1 MTTLLLN
8 RQQSLV
14 RWVSQATGISTVG
27 IKVRFI
33 GKQIHILCQDTKCP
47 DSRETV
53 CNLLTA
59 MAKTDLQSFAQYRD
73 SPLYEVLVYGGKRGD
88 AKPQWCE
95 RIYLNQLD
103 QHWEWNNKALLL
115 QGNQSQFLDTNLT
128 PSNENL
134 ARQGDIQAISRYLS
148 ESLSQLG
155 VSVEVKS
162 NPLKSNI
169 GSKIKIDQ
177 NVNRLWVFCQSTYS
191 HDPGLLAEPIARK
204 LRHLNLE
211 GYRDALI
218 VSQVLGETNPD
229 WLLRVDLTLAESMLK
244 QWARW
249 GDLEAIE
256 RLLNHSV
263 SDLGV
268 SVTVSLQQFT
278 LHTFCY
284 CSGDPSPNS
293 TCPEKSKCLPR
304 ITEQLQKISP
314 QGILSATIY
323 GQSTKSDQP
332 SWIDWISLPAAQNI
346 SLSIP
351 TQELAISGDQPA
363 IIFVLER
370 LLNHDID
377 WRLRTG
383 GIRILTVQKGHILH
397 IMCDATTCPLQEQV
411 VDKVTEFVQQIR
423 AIAGV
428 RIYGRR
434 AGDREPLWRH
444 GANFHGTN
452 PGDRQKESTEELV
465 LVDTPKFAPIVEYRE
480 YNNTLVNYQPSSNL
494 TPYIS
499 SWVEEESEYPSIG
512 LHEQIKELIKKLLL
526 TTQVFIPIPNQRDT
540 DPKVKGISAGF
551 LWLLLGII
559 LIIQSDWLLG
569 NLTMVKQ
576 QSQGTKHNQPKDLKL
591 SNSSHSS
598 TKQNMW
604 VLSQDDQVSL
614 EDSSGNLPS
623 FNAKQLDAQLALY
636 RKRLKT
642 DGKPPD
648 ILIVGSS
655 RALRGIDPSAI
666 AQTLASRGYPEVSI
680 FNLGI
685 NGSTAQVVEFV
696 ICQVLTPGEL
706 PKIIIWGDGSRAFNN
721 GRLDITFNAVAASQG
736 YKEVLKKAN
745 QRKMNENS
753 SVVNKNSTENKST
766 NITDINSQQGANQIL
781 NEYLANL
788 SLGYQKREEIKKLFL
803 DNLNNLN
810 LIHNTQ
816 KNNNSPGA
824 ENNINQFNGF
834 LPISMKFDA
843 KTYYQKYPKVFGAYD
858 NDYKDFHLEGMQ
870 HNALNSILQFTQK
883 QQIHIIFINMP
894 LTTDYLDSFRSKYE
908 RKFKRYML
916 RNARQ
921 NPNLTYRDFSRTW
934 TEMDQ
939 YFSDPS
945 HLNRYGARELSQRL
959 ATDMIIPWLKK

>member
-1 MTTLLLN
+1 MLKKTAKCDESMIFS
-8 RQQSLV
+8 QQP
-14 RWVSQATGISTVG
+14 Q
-27 IKVRFI
+27 
-33 GKQIHILCQDTKCP
+33 
-47 DSRETV
+47 SR
-53 CNLLTA
+53 
-59 MAKTDLQSFAQYRD
+59 
-73 SPLYEVLVYGGKRGD
+73 
-88 AKPQWCE
+88 
-95 RIYLNQLD
+95 NQLD
-103 QHWEWNNKALLL
+103 KHLHSKGGSLLL
-115 QGNQSQFLDTNLT
+115 QANESQSYERNLSV
-128 PSNENL
+128 SNENL
-134 ARQGDIQAISRYLS
+134 ARQGDTQAISRYLS
-148 ESLSQLG
+148 EGLSSLG

-162 NPLKSNI
+162 KPLKFNF
-169 GSKIKIDQ
+169 GSQTKINQ
-177 NVNRLWVFCQSTYS
+177 EGNRLWVFCQSTYS
-191 HDPGLLAEPIARK
+191 HDPELLAEPITQK

-211 GYRDALI
+211 NYGDALI

-229 WLLRVDLTLAESMLK
+229 WLLRVDLTLAETMV
-244 QWARW
+244 QEWARW
-249 GDLEAIE
+249 GDLEAID
-256 RLLNHSV
+256 RLLNQSL
-263 SDLGV
+263 SNLGV
-268 SVTVSLQQFT
+268 SVTISLQKFT
-278 LHTFCY
+278 LHIFCY
-284 CSGDPSPNS
+284 PTDLLKNP
-293 TCPEKSKCLPR
+293 PEKEQCLP
-304 ITEQLQKISP
+304 IIANQLRNIGP
-314 QGILSATIY
+314 QGILSATVY
-323 GQSTKSDQP
+323 GQSAEEAQP
-332 SWIDWISLPAAQNI
+332 EWIDWLSLPAAENTK
-346 SLSIP
+346 LSTP
-351 TQELAISGDQPA
+351 TKELAASGDQGA
-363 IIFVLER
+363 IIFLLER
-370 LLNHDID
+370 LLNNDID

-383 GIRILTVQKGHILH
+383 GIRILTLQKGDILH
-397 IMCDATTCPLQEQV
+397 IMCDATTCPTQEQV

-434 AGDREPLWRH
+434 GGDREPLWRH
-444 GANFHGTN
+444 GVNFHGTN
-452 PGDRQKESTEELV
+452 QAPTEELV
-465 LVDTPKFAPIVEYRE
+465 LVNTPKFAPIVKYKE
-480 YNNTLVNYQPSSNL
+480 YNSSLVNYQPSSNL

-499 SWVEEESEYPSIG
+499 SGSWEEEEEESEYPSIG
-512 LHEQIKELIKKLLL
+512 LHEQVKELIKKLLL
-526 TTQVFIPIPNQRDT
+526 ATQVFIPIQNQRDI

-551 LWLLLGII
+551 LWLVLGII

-576 QSQGTKHNQPKDLKL
+576 QSQGTKHNQPKDLKS

-598 TKQNMW
+598 PSSNMW

-623 FNAKQLDAQLALY
+623 FNAKQLDGQLALY

-870 HNALNSILQFTQK
+870 HNALNSILEFTQK

>member
-1 MTTLLLN
+1 
-8 RQQSLV
+8 
-14 RWVSQATGISTVG
+14 
-27 IKVRFI
+27 
-33 GKQIHILCQDTKCP
+33 
-47 DSRETV
+47 
-53 CNLLTA
+53 
-59 MAKTDLQSFAQYRD
+59 
-73 SPLYEVLVYGGKRGD
+73 
-88 AKPQWCE
+88 
-95 RIYLNQLD
+95 
-103 QHWEWNNKALLL
+103 
-115 QGNQSQFLDTNLT
+115 
-128 PSNENL
+128 
-134 ARQGDIQAISRYLS
+134 
-148 ESLSQLG
+148 
-155 VSVEVKS
+155 
-162 NPLKSNI
+162 
-169 GSKIKIDQ
+169 
-177 NVNRLWVFCQSTYS
+177 
-191 HDPGLLAEPIARK
+191 
-204 LRHLNLE
+204 
-211 GYRDALI
+211 
-218 VSQVLGETNPD
+218 
-229 WLLRVDLTLAESMLK
+229 
-244 QWARW
+244 
-249 GDLEAIE
+249 
-256 RLLNHSV
+256 
-263 SDLGV
+263 
-268 SVTVSLQQFT
+268 
-278 LHTFCY
+278 
-284 CSGDPSPNS
+284 
-293 TCPEKSKCLPR
+293 
-304 ITEQLQKISP
+304 
-314 QGILSATIY
+314 
-323 GQSTKSDQP
+323 
-332 SWIDWISLPAAQNI
+332 
-346 SLSIP
+346 
-351 TQELAISGDQPA
+351 
-363 IIFVLER
+363 
-370 LLNHDID
+370 
-377 WRLRTG
+377 
-383 GIRILTVQKGHILH
+383 
-397 IMCDATTCPLQEQV
+397 
-411 VDKVTEFVQQIR
+411 
-423 AIAGV
+423 
-428 RIYGRR
+428 
-434 AGDREPLWRH
+434 
-444 GANFHGTN
+444 
-452 PGDRQKESTEELV
+452 
-465 LVDTPKFAPIVEYRE
+465 
-480 YNNTLVNYQPSSNL
+480 
-494 TPYIS
+494 
-499 SWVEEESEYPSIG
+499 
-512 LHEQIKELIKKLLL
+512 
-526 TTQVFIPIPNQRDT
+526 
-540 DPKVKGISAGF
+540 
-551 LWLLLGII
+551 
-559 LIIQSDWLLG
+559 
-569 NLTMVKQ
+569 
-576 QSQGTKHNQPKDLKL
+576 
-591 SNSSHSS
+591 
-598 TKQNMW
+598 MW

-623 FNAKQLDAQLALY
+623 FNAKQLDGQLALY

-945 HLNRYGARELSQRL
+945 HLNRYGAREISQRL

>member
-1 MTTLLLN
+1 MLKKTAKCDESMIFSE
-8 RQQSLV
+8 QPQS
-14 RWVSQATGISTVG
+14 R
-27 IKVRFI
+27 
-33 GKQIHILCQDTKCP
+33 
-47 DSRETV
+47 
-53 CNLLTA
+53 
-59 MAKTDLQSFAQYRD
+59 
-73 SPLYEVLVYGGKRGD
+73 
-88 AKPQWCE
+88 
-95 RIYLNQLD
+95 NQG
-103 QHWEWNNKALLL
+103 ASLLL
-115 QGNQSQFLDTNLT
+115 QANESQSYDRNLSV
-128 PSNENL
+128 SNENL
-134 ARQGDIQAISRYLS
+134 ARQGDNQAISRYLS
-148 ESLSQLG
+148 ESLSSLG

-162 NPLKSNI
+162 KPLKFNV
-169 GSKIKIDQ
+169 GSQTKINQEGD
-177 NVNRLWVFCQSTYS
+177 RLWVFCQSTYS
-191 HDPGLLAEPIARK
+191 YDPELLAEPIAQK

-211 GYRDALI
+211 NYGDALI

-229 WLLRVDLTLAESMLK
+229 WLLRVDLTLAETMV
-244 QWARW
+244 QEWARW
-249 GDLEAIE
+249 GDLEAID
-256 RLLNHSV
+256 RLLNQSL
-263 SDLGV
+263 SNLGV
-268 SVTVSLQQFT
+268 SVTISLQKFT
-278 LHTFCY
+278 LHIFCY
-284 CSGDPSPNS
+284 PTDLLKNP
-293 TCPEKSKCLPR
+293 PEKGECLP
-304 ITEQLQKISP
+304 IIANQLGNIGP
-314 QGILSATIY
+314 QGVLSATVY
-323 GQSTKSDQP
+323 GQSAKEAQP
-332 SWIDWISLPAAQNI
+332 EWIDWLSLPGAENTK
-346 SLSIP
+346 LSTP
-351 TQELAISGDQPA
+351 TKELAASGDQGA
-363 IIFVLER
+363 IIFLLER

-383 GIRILTVQKGHILH
+383 GIRILTLQKGNILH
-397 IMCDATTCPLQEQV
+397 IMCDATTCPTQEQV

-452 PGDRQKESTEELV
+452 PGDRPPMEELV

-480 YNNTLVNYQPSSNL
+480 YNNTLVNYYQPSSKL
-494 TPYIS
+494 TPYIGS
-499 SWVEEESEYPSIG
+499 GSWVEEEVEEDSEYRSIG
-512 LHEQIKELIKKLLL
+512 FHQQIKELIKKLLL
-526 TTQVFIPIPNQRDT
+526 TTQVFIPIQNQRDT

-591 SNSSHSS
+591 STNSSHSS
-598 TKQNMW
+598 PSSNMW

-614 EDSSGNLPS
+614 EDSSVNLPS

-666 AQTLASRGYPEVSI
+666 AQTIASRGYPEVSI

-736 YKEVLKKAN
+736 YKEVLKRAN
-745 QRKMNENS
+745 ERKINENS
-753 SVVNKNSTENKST
+753 SVVNKNSTENNMT
-766 NITDINSQQGANQIL
+766 NITDINSQQVANQIL

-945 HLNRYGARELSQRL
+945 HLNRYGSRELSQRL